1 VDVCKT
7 YWQGEVGVKGLDHV
21 DLEVVDGDFVCLS
34 APSGGGKTTLLNA
47 IGGLHKVDSGEIWV
61 AGKRI
66 DSLDKGELARIR
78 LHHIGFVFQAYNLI
92 PVLTA
97 RENVEFVMEVQGVPA
112 EQRRNRSSEI
122 LEEVGLKGLED
133 RRPAK
138 MSGGQQQRVAVARA
152 IASRPALVLADEPTA
167 NLDSTTAEQL
177 MELFVELNTRHDTT
191 FVIATHDQRVM
202 GYARRLVRMLD
213 GRIVE
218 DKEREAA

>member
-1 VDVCKT
+1 M
-7 YWQGEVGVKGLDHV
+7 
-21 DLEVVDGDFVCLS
+21 S
-34 APSGGGKTTLLNA
+34 ILNA

-138 MSGGQQQRVAVARA
+138 MSGGAVARA

-191 FVIATHDQRVM
+191 
-202 GYARRLVRMLD
+202 YARRLVRMLD